1 VIDPTIRD
9 AYERAIAV
17 VTAVR
22 QTDTPTA
29 VGVVGDLD
37 LEGVVHVLLATAV
50 IANQVLNEWCTDEGV
65 GDQADAVWAGWAQRC
80 SSWWDRT

>member
-1 VIDPTIRD
+1 VIDPAVRD

-29 VGVVGDLD
+29 LAVVADLD
-37 LEGVVHVLLATAV
+37 RDGVTQVLLAASV
-50 IANQVLNEWCTDEGV
+50 IACQVLNEWCTDEGV
-65 GDQADAVWAGWAQRC
+65 AEQADAVWAGWAQRC
-80 SSWWDRT
+80 SSWWDRP